1 MAKAIELKATR
12 RNLTGRSGAKRIRGS
27 GKVPAVLYG
36 HGNAR
41 PIELDRTE
49 ITKAVRYV
57 DAESILVE
65 LEVSDEG
72 KTSKHLALLKD
83 LQVHPLKD
91 NLVHVDFQELDKNKK
106 MHAEVP
112 VVEIG
117 EPAGVKLGGIL
128 EHNLRHLHVECLPL
142 DLPESIEV
150 DVSKLELEQALHVSD
165 IVPPKGVTILNH
177 PELRVF
183 AVHAPKA
190 EEEPAPAAAAEGAT
204 AAAPAEPEVIKKE
217 KAEKSEEK

>member
-12 RNLTGRSGAKRIRGS
+12 RNLTGRSGAKRTRGS

-41 PIELDRTE
+41 PIELDRAE
-49 ITKAVRYV
+49 ITKAVRFV

-106 MHAEVP
+106 MHAEV
-112 VVEIG
+112 VVNAVG

-128 EHNLRHLHVECLPL
+128 EHTLRHLHVECLPL
-142 DLPESIEV
+142 DLPESIEI
-150 DVSKLELEQALHVSD
+150 DVSKLELDQALHVSE
-165 IVPPKGVTILNH
+165 IAAPKGVTILNH
-177 PELRVF
+177 PELQVF

-190 EEEPAPAAAAEGAT
+190 EEEPAPAAAGAAAT
-204 AAAPAEPEVIKKE
+204 AAEPEVIKKE
-217 KAEKSEEK
+217 KAEKPEEK